1 MISVCMGIYNGET
14 YIEEQLLSI
23 LHQTLPPDQV
33 VLCDDCSTDRTGEI
47 VREFIQKHHLE
58 KGWKLYCNKE
68 NKGYPGN
75 FYYSMS
81 LCSEKYVFLADQDDI
96 WDIHKLERMTAI
108 MESDTKVHAVCCKF
122 GLIDAE
128 GKDIHTMMAP
138 TRSKD
143 TQTVRNV
150 SIEGVFY
157 KCEWPGMV
165 IAYQREWY
173 EDKLVRWK
181 KRKQYGSET
190 EYPDVPHDFL
200 ICAWAAE
207 EDGFCQLDEELAWH
221 RRHDHNTGGEEHHLA
236 RLLNR
241 ERKLKEIAD
250 YNRILEAFEKQ
261 EVMERVKGLEAL
273 AAKYRSMQERYE
285 ALLSGSLR
293 KVAGNAWKNR
303 RSIRIV
309 TAICDLMIV
318 CQRRKK

>member
-1 MISVCMGIYNGET
+1 MISVCMGIYNGEA

-33 VLCDDCSTDRTGEI
+33 VLCDDGSTDRTREI
-47 VREFIQKHHLE
+47 INDFIQKHQLE
-58 KGWKLYCNKE
+58 KGWRLYCNKE

-96 WDIHKLERMTAI
+96 WDIRKLERMTAI
-108 MESDTKVHAVCCKF
+108 MEAGPKACAVCCKF

-138 TRSKD
+138 ARSRD
-143 TQTVRNV
+143 TQTVKNI

-165 IAYQREWY
+165 IAYRRKWY
-173 EDKLVRWK
+173 QDKFERWRK
-181 KRKQYGSET
+181 KRQLLLPEVR
-190 EYPDVPHDFL
+190 YPDIPHDFL

-207 EDGFCQLDEELAWH
+207 EEGFFQLDDELAWH
-221 RRHDHNTGGEEHHLA
+221 RRHDHNTGGEEHHLR

-250 YNRILEAFEKQ
+250 YNGILDAFLKQ
-261 EVMERVKGLEAL
+261 EVMETAKGREAL
-273 AAKYRSMQERYE
+273 SSKYRTMRERYE
-285 ALLSGSLR
+285 ALLSGSLL

-303 RSIRIV
+303 RSVRAA
-309 TAICDLMIV
+309 TAICDLLIA
-318 CQRRKK
+318 CQR